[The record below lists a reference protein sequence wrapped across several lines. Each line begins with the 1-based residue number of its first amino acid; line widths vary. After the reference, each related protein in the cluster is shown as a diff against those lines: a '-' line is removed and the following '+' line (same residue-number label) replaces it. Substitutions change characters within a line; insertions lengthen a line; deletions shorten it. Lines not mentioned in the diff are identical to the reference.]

1 MTQAIRDQ
9 IEQLKAEVQKRY
21 EDGLLAIAK
30 LEEALLG
37 SATIGGPSVR
47 PHLVRTKSRVQT
59 VLDAIRDDYK
69 TIAQLASELRIP
81 AAKIRAVLY
90 SKSVRD
96 TVAKREVDNEKA
108 FKIKG
113 SAPAPAPE
121 KNGSASSA
129 THVFD
134 VLKKHPEGLT
144 RSQVTTELKGAIAS
158 AHTVSSALYN
168 LKKSRRIDLSGGRYR
183 VV

>member
-1 MTQAIRDQ
+1 
-9 IEQLKAEVQKRY
+9 V
-21 EDGLLAIAK
+21 
-30 LEEALLG
+30 EETLLG
-37 SATIGGPSVR
+37 SESISNPSGHPQIVR
-47 PHLVRTKSRVQT
+47 KKSRMQT

-69 TIAQLASELRIP
+69 TIAQLSDELHIP
-81 AAKIRAVLY
+81 AAKVRAVLY
-90 SKSVRD
+90 AKAVKD
-96 TVAKREVDNEKA
+96 TVAKRQADNGLA

-113 SAPAPAPE
+113 GGSTTAPE

-134 VLKKHPEGLT
+134 VLKKHPDGLT
-144 RSQVTTELKGAIAS
+144 RSQVGAELKGAIANK
-158 AHTVSSALYN
+158 HTISSTLYN